1 MTVFGWR
8 AWRTQPTLKWL
19 RFARCVMQWQRGQRG
34 AKEPKF
40 KPLTSSLLAAPI
52 ASFLIS
58 LFAACQRRLQFP
70 RARSGESHLTA
81 AVNAGKT
88 QQHRG
93 AASSMV
99 GHHPNRA
106 GGGLIWPISY
116 CCFPQH
122 FPRAPNHQWFRA
134 TNCPSCASET
144 CQQVR
149 RPQVTQHSPQKLSQW
164 LSLSNS
170 IDEVRRTEPQ
180 HAQH

>member
-1 MTVFGWR
+1 MVLGWR
-8 AWRTQPTLKWL
+8 AWRTQPALKWL
-19 RFARCVMQWQRGQRG
+19 RLVRCATQCQRGPERSRRAQVQ
-34 AKEPKF
+34 A
-40 KPLTSSLLAAPI
+40 LNLILAGSTNCRFSYFI
-52 ASFLIS
+52 T
-58 LFAACQRRLQFP
+58 ACQRVLQLP

-81 AVNAGKT
+81 AVNAGET
-88 QQHRG
+88 QRRRG

-106 GGGLIWPISY
+106 GGGLIWPSSC

-122 FPRAPNHQWFRA
+122 FPPAPSHQRFKD

-149 RPQVTQHSPQKLSQW
+149 RPQVTQHSPQKLSRW

-170 IDEVRRTEPQ
+170 VDEVRRTEPQ
-180 HAQH
+180 HAQP

>member
-1 MTVFGWR
+1 MAF
-8 AWRTQPTLKWL
+8 
-19 RFARCVMQWQRGQRG
+19 RC
-34 AKEPKF
+34 
-40 KPLTSSLLAAPI
+40 
-52 ASFLIS
+52 ASFSPVTSDGVWVKSLEDSTNSQMVEVCQVCHAVPERSKRAQVQAPNLILAGS
-58 LFAACQRRLQFP
+58 TNCQFPYFIAACQRRLQFP

-149 RPQVTQHSPQKLSQW
+149 RPQVTQHSPQKLSQ
-164 LSLSNS
+164 
-170 IDEVRRTEPQ
+170 
-180 HAQH
+180 